1 MCYHDADVQQRV
13 PTVSRKSER
22 LINLTIALL
31 ATKRFI
37 TKSEIFKTIE
47 GYEGN
52 AESKERMFER
62 DKDDLRSLGIE
73 IEVGSFDPLFNDEA
87 GYRIKQERYQLDLGQ
102 ITPLEISLLSLAAQA
117 WQGASLDDAA
127 QRALVKL
134 NSLGIA
140 VDEQNLLDTVPFFS
154 ESGID
159 LPVITR
165 AIAEHQI
172 LEFTYR
178 NYDLSEEV
186 RRIVPIGLSTRS
198 TFWYF
203 TGVDQ
208 DIEEIRTFRFDR
220 VIGSF
225 SVKKG
230 PKDFETP
237 ENFDS
242 KRVFEGDKNLHAVV
256 DIRHGKGRSLRAL
269 ASSTESKGEWDQVQI
284 PILDMRTLAGL
295 ILWHGED
302 VYVHS
307 PIELRESIITSLKE
321 LVNTHG

>member
-140 VDEQNLLDTVPFFS
+140 VDEQNLADTVPFFS

-230 PKDFETP
+230 PKDFQTP

-242 KRVFEGDKNLHAVV
+242 KQVFEGDKNLHAVV

-269 ASSTESKGEWDQVQI
+269 ASSTDSKGEWDQVQI

-307 PIELRESIITSLKE
+307 PIELRESIITSLKA